1 MQYINE
7 AKRWQKLA
15 GIITEVEDNNADEKA
30 FDAELM
36 AAANAIAGAI
46 GSELKN
52 KDPKQLDE
60 ALITGTIAAIL
71 TGNAVIGFISKY
83 SAKLFKL
90 LKWKKG
96 EDIAEKIYHWAH
108 DNEVAFQSPIKRI
121 LGFFIKDSKT
131 LETIT
136 KGIYAIIVAS
146 MAVGYGSQVVDSL
159 KNASWFK
166 GALASLKVLA
176 KGDEAIV
183 NAYPAIRS
191 LIS

>member
-1 MQYINE
+1 MLIQE
-7 AKRWQKLA
+7 AKRFQYLA
-15 GIITEVEDNNADEKA
+15 GIITEAEANTPEETV
-30 FDAELM
+30 FDKELI

-46 GSELKN
+46 GNELKN

-60 ALITGTIAAIL
+60 AFITGAITAIL
-71 TGNAVIGFISKY
+71 TGNAIIGFISKY

-96 EDIAEKIYHWAH
+96 ENIAEKIYHWAH